1 MFSKNGP
8 DRRKEFKFA
17 LRAVNKIL
25 AACQGGEPDIQ
36 HILES

>member
-8 DRRKEFKFA
+8 DGRKELGFA

-25 AACQGGEPDIQ
+25 AAGQGEA
-36 HILES
+36 